1 MSSKAIGSFQDRVLE
16 TLQRMRTEASQLASS
31 QKEGA
36 SSNAGGSFLDHLQ
49 SNIKDINKSQI
60 TSDKMSM
67 ELSTGQS
74 TNIHE
79 TMLAASQAELSFNL
93 MVQVRNKALEAY
105 NEIMRM
111 PV

>member
-1 MSSKAIGSFQDRVLE
+1 MSAKAIGSFQDRIME
-16 TLQRMRTEASQLASS
+16 TLRHMQAESSQLAAN
-31 QKEGA
+31 QKEQSGSKDGA
-36 SSNAGGSFLDHLQ
+36 SFMDHLQ
-49 SNIKDINKSQI
+49 SNVQDINKSQLQ
-60 TSDKMSM
+60 SDKMSM